1 LNVDATAAIF
11 AVSRAIANSPDRAA
25 TAAGIRDQ
33 INAYRQG
40 KLMSRK
46 FMMSFKSATEVKQQ
60 FDGVHLKQLMDLG
73 ALKFGE
79 FKLKSG
85 RVSPYYFSSS
95 FLCSGK
101 GLHEIGRLG
110 KKL

>member
-1 LNVDATAAIF
+1 
-11 AVSRAIANSPDRAA
+11 
-25 TAAGIRDQ
+25 
-33 INAYRQG
+33 
-40 KLMSRK
+40 MSRK